1 MNIIKNLFSV
11 IGLIIVGAI
20 GFAIGG
26 PIGGAIRVIF
36 TFITIWINGAI
47 VGGIVGAIIGAIRG
61 NIALGIQ
68 GGIQG
73 GGGCGC
79 VAAII
84 GSIATVIVTTI
95 GVKNVDTGTILIV
108 SGIIGGIVGAIGAT
122 EDITT
127 RAKAKTKDKRAIPPL
142 HTFNVSIHNYEHLPK
157 LEAPEGYVY
166 VIQDVGHTR
175 QCQFG
180 YTNHPAASLYLFN
193 GFLETRVVA
202 ILKTNNA
209 PALEQ
214 ELHEHYADQRTRGE
228 WFELTDRQIQEI
240 RSI

>member
-1 MNIIKNLFSV
+1 VETAQKALSDAVRSAEQAAQHLKVCRMR
-11 IGLIIVGAI
+11 ATQHE
-20 GFAIGG
+20 AE
-26 PIGGAIRVIF
+26 
-36 TFITIWINGAI
+36 TEDQ
-47 VGGIVGAIIGAIRG
+47 AIIRK
-61 NIALGIQ
+61 
-68 GGIQG
+68 
-73 GGGCGC
+73 
-79 VAAII
+79 AA
-84 GSIATVIVTTI
+84 A
-95 GVKNVDTGTILIV
+95 
-108 SGIIGGIVGAIGAT
+108 
-122 EDITT
+122 E
-127 RAKAKTKDKRAIPPL
+127 AKATREAKAETIRKAEDQAQDIIREAEIERESIIRKAKSEMPLPAI
-142 HTFNVSIHNYEHLPK
+142 NVPIHNYEHLPK

-240 RSI
+240 RRI